1 MAYNME
7 KDGWEIFKKV
17 FSLMPKKSIL
27 SLMPSNLSHQLLQ
40 ASLLL
45 SFVMVWSFESD
56 SLPEGPAFHGGFLL
70 QHATAESGRSVG
82 SGFPGNEDKRA
93 VAPCFTATCLPTSA
107 RHVEESQH

>member
-1 MAYNME
+1 
-7 KDGWEIFKKV
+7 
-17 FSLMPKKSIL
+17 
-27 SLMPSNLSHQLLQ
+27 MPSNLSHQLLQ

-56 SLPEGPAFHGGFLL
+56 SLLEGPAFHGGFLL

-82 SGFPGNEDKRA
+82 SGFPGNEDERA